1 VKVEGWLFFSGFFF
15 FSISAIVYGLLSGE
29 PAGTAAL
36 AFTAG
41 LAFLVGFYL
50 LFTARSID
58 SRPEDRLDAEI
69 ADGAGEL
76 GFYSPHSWWPLAV
89 GLSAAI
95 AFAGI
100 VFGWWLFILG
110 AGLGAMAVVGLVFE
124 YYRGEP
130 VH

>member
-1 VKVEGWLFFSGFFF
+1 MKIEGLLFFSGFIFF
-15 FSISAIVYGLLSGE
+15 TICAVVYGLLSGE

-50 LFTARSID
+50 LFTASRID

-69 ADGAGEL
+69 AEGAGEL

-89 GLSAAI
+89 GFAAAV

-100 VFGWWLFILG
+100 VFGWWLFLIG
-110 AGLGAMAVVGLVFE
+110 AGLGGMAVIGLVFE